1 MYWKSIEF
9 EAFSIL
15 LKKSG
20 CEVIDKMDKLKR
32 FIDCYISTETCN
44 LRCHYCYIAQHNKF
58 NNKLVDFQHSPE
70 EIATALSQERLGGP
84 CLLNFCAGGETL
96 LSPEVLPVVRALLQE
111 GHYVMIVTNGT
122 VDKRFDELNTIPR
135 ELCNHLF
142 FKFSFH
148 YLELKRLG
156 WFDKF
161 KNNVEKAKKAG
172 CSFTIEVT
180 PSDELIPY
188 IQEMKNC
195 CRELFGA
202 DCHVTI
208 ARNDVEYNIGHL
220 SKLSF
225 EEYKKTWKVFDS
237 ELFDFKSDIFY
248 RKRKEF
254 CYAGE
259 YTLVCNLS
267 SGELKQCYCGK
278 TLCNIYDSG
287 DISFR
292 AIGHGCGYAH
302 CYNGHVFLTMGVI
315 PELVTPSYDQLR
327 NRVTDKGEEWLTEE
341 MKSFMNQ
348 RADMNNPRYSTIE
361 KLNCDLHSADL
372 ILKAAVKSIIKKK
385 ELKNK

>member
-1 MYWKSIEF
+1 MME
-9 EAFSIL
+9 
-15 LKKSG
+15 
-20 CEVIDKMDKLKR
+20 KLKR

-58 NNKLVDFQHSPE
+58 NKKLVKFEHSPE
-70 EIATALSQERLGGP
+70 EIAAALSKERLGGA

-96 LSPEVLPVVRALLQE
+96 LSPEVLPVVKALLQE

-122 VDKRFDELNTIPR
+122 VSKRFDELITIPD
-135 ELCNHLF
+135 ELRSHLF

-156 WFDKF
+156 LLEKF
-161 KNNVEKAKKAG
+161 KQNVEKAKDVG

-188 IQEMKNC
+188 IQEMRNC
-195 CRELFGA
+195 CQELFGA

-208 ARNDVEYNIGHL
+208 ARNDVEYKIGHL
-220 SKLSF
+220 SKLGF
-225 EEYKKTWKVFDS
+225 EEYKQTWGVFDS
-237 ELFDFKSDIFY
+237 ELFNFKSEIFY
-248 RKRKEF
+248 KKRKEF

-278 TLCNIYDSG
+278 KLCNIYDGG
-287 DISFR
+287 DIPFR

-302 CYNGHVFLTMGVI
+302 CYNGHVFLAMGAI
-315 PELVTPSYDQLR
+315 PELKTPSYDQLR
-327 NRVTDKGEEWLTEE
+327 NRITDKKEERLTSD
-341 MKSFMNQ
+341 MKDFMKQ
-348 RADMNNPRYSTIE
+348 RADMNNPRYTFFNKVKS
-361 KLNCDLHSADL
+361 DLYSADL
-372 ILKAAVKSIIKKK
+372 ILKATIKSKLKKK
-385 ELKNK
+385 EF